1 MTTLTETA
9 VELADCH
16 TTLYY
21 LGEKPPQPAPFP
33 LGTEEDYIAFYEKV
47 ATPTRVTYDDIS
59 GQAGT
64 ILEKLSVVYK
74 KNSYWNSFFGTGQ
87 IEAYPGRA
95 WRFLLPVSCSLKSRI
110 TFIPDAQFKFQVRP
124 IPRALLYPFGW
135 STWISLLLIGPHT
148 LGDLAAFNQHLFDG
162 KPFRLDPDPAPA
174 AQGPSAYSLRQLF
187 EHVADG
193 VRKDVFGGI
202 KANDFAPR
210 DAVVVTTV
218 RAKHSGTLSIDGL
231 NKDQEGQL
239 LRIVKP
245 DGPPLQGAAKDYAY
259 RLEPN
264 SSLKYVVIDDYS
276 RFTWM
281 DDLLQPVDRNYQHLC
296 CYHNN
301 TFYSLVQAR
310 HLYQLLTQAARLKT
324 LSNPLAE
331 LTDTAHANLSSPS
344 YYYENASLRAFLL
357 DPTVAAARKKM
368 EKIAPNPASPP

>member
-9 VELADCH
+9 IELADCH

-21 LGEKPPQPAPFP
+21 LGAKAPQPATLP
-33 LGTEEDYIAFYEKV
+33 LGTEEDYNAFYKKV
-47 ATPTRVTYDDIS
+47 ATPARVTYEDIS

-64 ILEKLSVVYK
+64 ILGKLSVVYK
-74 KNSYWNSFFGTGQ
+74 KNTYWNSFFGTGQ
-87 IEAYPGRA
+87 LEAYPGLA
-95 WRFLLPVSCSLKSRI
+95 WKFILPVSCSLKARI
-110 TFIPDAQFKFQVRP
+110 TFIPDARFKFKVRL
-124 IPRALLYPFGW
+124 IPRALVYPCGW
-135 STWISLLLIGPHT
+135 STWVSLLLNGPHT
-148 LGDLAAFNQHLFDG
+148 LEDLAAFNQQLFDG
-162 KPFRLDPDPAPA
+162 KPFRLDRDPALAPLP
-174 AQGPSAYSLRQLF
+174 PSSYSLSQLF

-193 VRKDVFGGI
+193 VRKDVFGAI
-202 KANDFAPR
+202 KAKDFAPR

-218 RAKHSGTLSIDGL
+218 RAKHGGILSIDGL

-259 RLEPN
+259 RFERN
-264 SSLKYVVIDDYS
+264 SSLKYMVIDNYG

-301 TFYSLVQAR
+301 TFFSLVQAR

-331 LTDTAHANLSSPS
+331 LTDMADENLSSPS
-344 YYYENASLRAFLL
+344 YYYENASLRAFLRA
-357 DPTVAAARKKM
+357 TAVADARKKM
-368 EKIAPNPASPP
+368 EKFDPKPASPP